1 VKSVVM
7 LLFVFGCVAVVYAV
21 YWAGLAVSATKE
33 ASVILKESGSL
44 AETVRRLY
52 AHETTPD
59 AYRMSSR
66 QRAYV
71 QTNFD
76 EFVSIRRDNM
86 QKLVDEMLAQLRAK
100 KAAAGQPSEG
110 ELAEDNSARILVGAN
125 FEARILAP
133 LIREPNITSH
143 DSVLTASNYS
153 GALRRGHCHRPRA
166 PKM

>member
-1 VKSVVM
+1 M

-21 YWAGLAVSATKE
+21 YWAGRAVSATKE
-33 ASVILKESGSL
+33 AAVIFKQSGSL

-76 EFVSIRRDNM
+76 DFVSIYNEDMHRM
-86 QKLVDEMLAQLRAK
+86 VGEMLAQLRAK
-100 KAAAGQPSEG
+100 KAAAGEPMSEG
-110 ELAEDNSARILVGAN
+110 ELGEAESSARILVASHFAKGGAN
-125 FEARILAP
+125 FEASLKAAREGLAIKSP
-133 LIREPNITSH
+133 LLELRLSNQSG
-143 DSVLTASNYS
+143 SGVLWM
-153 GALRRGHCHRPRA
+153 LEV
-166 PKM
+166 

>member
-21 YWAGLAVSATKE
+21 YWAGRAVSATKE
-33 ASVILKESGSL
+33 AAVLFKQFGSL

-76 EFVSIRRDNM
+76 DFVSIYNEDMHRM
-86 QKLVDEMLAQLRAK
+86 VGEMLAQLRAK
-100 KAAAGQPSEG
+100 KAAAGEPMSEG
-110 ELAEDNSARILVGAN
+110 ELGEAENSARILVA
-125 FEARILAP
+125 
-133 LIREPNITSH
+133 SH
-143 DSVLTASNYS
+143 FAK
-153 GALRRGHCHRPRA
+153 GWCELRRVA
-166 PKM
+166 